1 MVDKITSPIGANELI
16 LKVNE
21 VIDSIPIDVSQLN
34 NDAGYITGI
43 SSSDIET
50 ALGYVP
56 YSASNPDGF
65 ITSAAISSL
74 TDVVLSNL
82 TNGQGLI
89 YNSTSGKWENTTI
102 EAGGTVSW
110 GSISGT
116 LSDQTD
122 LQNALNGKQDTISG
136 AASSITT
143 SNLTGSRALVSGTD
157 GKVTVSTIT
166 TTKLGYLTDVTSN
179 IQAQINGKQASNLVT
194 SIDSSSTDAQYPSAK
209 CVYDAIQAGGSAVD
223 QTYNP
228 ASTNAQSGT
237 AVAQAVATKTQVI
250 FRDWSAA

>member
-16 LKVNE
+16 LKVND
-21 VIDSIPIDVSQLN
+21 VIDNIPTDVSQLN

-65 ITSAAISSL
+65 ITSAAISTL
-74 TDVVLSNL
+74 TDVALSNL
-82 TNGQGLI
+82 ANGQGLI

-102 EAGGTVSW
+102 EAGGSTW
-110 GSISGT
+110 GSIQGT

-122 LQNALNGKQDTISG
+122 LQSALNGKQDTITG
-136 AASSITT
+136 AASSIT
-143 SNLTGSRALVSGTD
+143 SNNLTGNRVLVSGTD
-157 GKVTVSTIT
+157 GKVTVSAIT

-209 CVYDAIQAGGSAVD
+209 CVYDAIQASGSTVD
-223 QTYNP
+223 QTYSP

-250 FRDWSAA
+250 FRDWGAA

>member
-1 MVDKITSPIGANELI
+1 MVDKISSPIGANELI

-21 VIDSIPIDVSQLN
+21 IIDNIPVDVSQLN

-65 ITSAAISSL
+65 ISSAALSSL
-74 TDVVLSNL
+74 TDTSLSNL
-82 TNGQGLI
+82 ANGQGLI
-89 YNSTSGKWENTTI
+89 YNSTTQKWENGTI
-102 EAGGTVSW
+102 ATSISW
-110 GSISGT
+110 GEITGT
-116 LSDQTD
+116 LTDQTD
-122 LQNALNGKQDTISG
+122 LATALNGKQDTISG

-143 SNLTGSRALVSGTD
+143 LNLTGSRVLVSGTD
-157 GKVTVSTIT
+157 GKVAASAIT

-179 IQAQINGKQASNLVT
+179 IQAQIDGKQASNLVT

>member
-1 MVDKITSPIGANELI
+1 MVDKISSPIGANELI

-21 VIDSIPIDVSQLN
+21 IIDNIPVDVSQLN

-65 ITSAAISSL
+65 ISSAALSSL
-74 TDVVLSNL
+74 TDTSLSNL

-89 YNSTSGKWENTTI
+89 YNSTTQKWENGTI
-102 EAGGTVSW
+102 ATIISW
-110 GSISGT
+110 GAITGT
-116 LSDQTD
+116 LTDQTD
-122 LQNALNGKQDTISG
+122 LATALNGKQDTISG

-143 SNLTGSRALVSGTD
+143 LNLTGSRVLVSGTD
-157 GKVTVSTIT
+157 GKVAVSAIT

-179 IQAQINGKQASNLVT
+179 IQAQIDGKQASNLVT
-194 SIDSSSTDAQYPSAK
+194 SIDSSSTDTQYPSAK
-209 CVYDAIQAGGSAVD
+209 CVYDAIQAGGSVVD

>member
-1 MVDKITSPIGANELI
+1 MVDKISSPVGANELI

-21 VIDSIPIDVSQLN
+21 VIDNIPTDVSQLN

-65 ITSAAISSL
+65 ISSAAISSL
-74 TDVVLSNL
+74 VDVALSNL

-89 YNSTSGKWENTTI
+89 YNSTTQKWENGTI
-102 EAGGTVSW
+102 ATSISW
-110 GSISGT
+110 GAITGT
-116 LSDQTD
+116 LTDQTD
-122 LQNALNGKQDTISG
+122 LATALNGKQDTISG

-143 SNLTGSRALVSGTD
+143 SNLTGSRVLVSGTD
-157 GKVTVSTIT
+157 GKVAASAIT

-179 IQAQINGKQASNLVT
+179 IQAQIDGKQASNLVT

-209 CVYDAIQAGGSAVD
+209 CVYDAIQAGGSTVD